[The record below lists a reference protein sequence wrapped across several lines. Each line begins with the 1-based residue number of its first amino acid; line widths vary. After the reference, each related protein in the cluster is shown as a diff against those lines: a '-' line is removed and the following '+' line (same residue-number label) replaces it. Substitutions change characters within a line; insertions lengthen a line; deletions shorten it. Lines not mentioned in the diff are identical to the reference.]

1 MNAEFKAR
9 LKQFAERID
18 ALSLRERGLV
28 FAGALG
34 ALFVLANSL
43 VFPDLRAKERA
54 LNDAL
59 MLKQQQVAV
68 LRQHIQD
75 AAMRQGKDPNEVL
88 RARIAELKRSL
99 GAVNVGVMGVVTPAE
114 MAKLA
119 RALLAEHN
127 VQLARMAN
135 LPPEPFDGEKREQK
149 AGVMPV
155 ETGTAGLYRHGLRL
169 EVRGSYADL
178 VNYLQALERLEW
190 QVLWGDVELRV
201 EKHPTSRLSLTL
213 YTLSPERA
221 WIGM

>member
-9 LKQFAERID
+9 VKQFADRID

-54 LNDAL
+54 LSEAL
-59 MLKQQQVAV
+59 VLKQQQVAI

-75 AAMRQGKDPNEVL
+75 AAVNQGKDPNEVL

-99 GAVNVGVMGVVTPAE
+99 GAANVGAMGVVTPAE

-135 LPPEPFDGEKREQK
+135 LPPEPLDSEKGERKT
-149 AGVMPV
+149 GVMAV
-155 ETGTAGLYRHGLRL
+155 EAGGAALYRHGLRL

-178 VNYLQALERLEW
+178 VNYLQALERLPW